1 MVAVDEHVIGHKWF
15 FLDDVPTAV
24 DVQSAAVAWAGDA
37 GAAGE
42 KLQMTARV
50 DCSLWTSLHKNNVH
64 RPNA

>member
-1 MVAVDEHVIGHKWF
+1 MKVTLLPGAVIGGLRLVAVDEHVIGHKWF

-42 KLQMTARV
+42 KAAADGQSKL
-50 DCSLWTSLHKNNVH
+50 
-64 RPNA
+64 